1 MVQQC
6 LHDPF
11 TRHAQ
16 YRSTFTTSSPFFR
29 VVCAK
34 IAPKI
39 WSKWGP
45 QKLQKSPWRARDE
58 SFERE
63 NDHGVVFGHVR
74 ARGERVTR
82 LSPLTSRSQHFSC
95 QNMDENEVQ
104 NPREGCRR
112 FHGIAPAAAK
122 LREHS
127 LFDRYHPM
135 RKEKRAP
142 KSSRG
147 VCGAFCDQIL
157 CKVWSSFDPQNE
169 DQNGQGT
176 LVGATLATKLGDKP

>member
-6 LHDPF
+6 LHDPS

-16 YRSTFTTSSPFFR
+16 SRSTFTTSSPFFR

-45 QKLQKSPWRARDE
+45 QKPQKSPWRARDE
-58 SFERE
+58 RVVRE
-63 NDHGVVFGHVR
+63 NDHGVVFGHVC
-74 ARGERVTR
+74 AHGERVTR
-82 LSPLTSRSQHFSC
+82 SSPLTSPLQHFSC
-95 QNMDENEVQ
+95 QSMDENEVQ
-104 NPREGCRR
+104 NRHKGCRR
-112 FHGIAPAAAK
+112 FHGMAPAAAK
-122 LREHS
+122 LSEHS
-127 LFDRYHPM
+127 LFDRYQPV

-157 CKVWSSFDPQNE
+157 CKVWSSFAPQNE
-169 DQNGQGT
+169 DKNKQGA
-176 LVGATLATKLGDKP
+176 LVGATLAIKLSDES